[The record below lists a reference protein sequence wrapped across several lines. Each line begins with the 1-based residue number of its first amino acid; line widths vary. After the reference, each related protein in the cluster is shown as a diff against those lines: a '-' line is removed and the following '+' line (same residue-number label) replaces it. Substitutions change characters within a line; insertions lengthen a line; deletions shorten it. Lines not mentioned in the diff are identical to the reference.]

1 MKKEFYAMSFEST
14 HYAIM
19 MEKKI
24 KAKREVD
31 MIPTPREITA
41 SCGLSL
47 KIPVDLIDD
56 VVNDLRTWDVDTN
69 MFGIYKVDRTK
80 EESHAEKIIWQE

>member
-1 MKKEFYAMSFEST
+1 MEKEFYAMSFEST

-19 MEKKI
+19 MEKKLKEKHETI
-24 KAKREVD
+24 

-47 KIPVDLIDD
+47 KIPVNLIDN
-56 VVNDLRTWDVDTN
+56 VLNDLRTWDVDTN
-69 MFGIYKVDRTK
+69 MFGIYKIDRTK
-80 EESHAEKIIWQE
+80 EESYAEKIIWQE